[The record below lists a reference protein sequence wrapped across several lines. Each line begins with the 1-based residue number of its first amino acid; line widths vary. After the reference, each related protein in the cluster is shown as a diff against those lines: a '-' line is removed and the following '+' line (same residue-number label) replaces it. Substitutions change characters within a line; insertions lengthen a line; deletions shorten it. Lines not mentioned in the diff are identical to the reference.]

1 MSVLCNWVRQAGC
14 VERWLPAQWRH
25 HRQVPPSTS
34 HGKEPGI
41 TQGTPSPARVL
52 THLIRLHHSL
62 LFDMQRE
69 YRVRPRGLSVH
80 VGTAHCSIEGSTMQI
95 GQCLTGRGG
104 EEQTALMH
112 AYIRMHVIVF
122 NMWGGEGVR
131 G

>member
-1 MSVLCNWVRQAGC
+1 MWRGGC
-14 VERWLPAQWRH
+14 LHSGVITDRFH
-25 HRQVPPSTS
+25 HPLLTAKSLASHEATPP
-34 HGKEPGI
+34 
-41 TQGTPSPARVL
+41 PARVL